1 MGSAFAAET
10 SDSYVKLTFI
20 TVSQGI
26 KKKVGQF
33 VLFVV
38 FKAEL
43 SIFQGNTRSH
53 NRLYVTFGFPRD
65 YVRPSCC
72 Q

>member
-26 KKKVGQF
+26 NKKKKKVGQF

-38 FKAEL
+38 FEAEL
-43 SIFQGNTRSH
+43 SIFQGNTRSY
-53 NRLYVTFGFPRD
+53 NR
-65 YVRPSCC
+65 
-72 Q
+72 

>member
-26 KKKVGQF
+26 KKKKKKVGQF

-38 FKAEL
+38 FEAEL
-43 SIFQGNTRSH
+43 SIFQGNTRSY
-53 NRLYVTFGFPRD
+53 NR
-65 YVRPSCC
+65 
-72 Q
+72 